1 MPAPD
6 LISGFY
12 STGGTMLGITISGFV
27 FIPWASGQGGIVMS
41 DSAGALWLLTMGTD
55 GRLSTVGITV

>member
-12 STGGTMLGITISGFV
+12 STGGTLLGVTITGYVFV
-27 FIPWASGQGGIVMS
+27 PYTQGGIVMQ
-41 DSAGALWLLTMGTD
+41 DSSGALWLLQVGTD
-55 GRLSTVGITV
+55 GRLSADTFTR